1 MTTAKKHIT
10 KEEFE
15 QKHPKLFKAY
25 QDTYVKYAGE
35 DVLLRYSY
43 WDVLDFMYEE
53 GVKAGLAKANK
64 LADLGEKIHGQTEEE
79 YVTIKRED
87 FEKLQDERDELSAG
101 LTEYVDAYAEKGR
114 EIEQLEKE
122 KEEINEKLR
131 EYIDGHASLNKD
143 NIELQK
149 ELEDKLRSCEEANKS
164 LRKQISEDSRAL
176 EKEHDDMFDRP
187 TVLAAK
193 LGALGYQGELTRK
206 QPFYNMD
213 EKMGEYV
220 ETLTIGINGKA

>member
-1 MTTAKKHIT
+1 MTTAKKHMT

-25 QDTYVKYAGE
+25 QDGYVKYAGE
-35 DVLLRYSY
+35 DVLVRYSY

-64 LADLGEKIHGQTEEE
+64 LADLGEKIHGQSEEE
-79 YVTIKRED
+79 YVTIKKED
-87 FEKLQDERDELSAG
+87 LEKLQNEKDELSAG
-101 LTEYVDAYAEKGR
+101 LTEYVDTYAEKR
-114 EIEQLEKE
+114 RKVEQLEKE
-122 KEEINEKLR
+122 KEELESKL
-131 EYIDGHASLNKD
+131 
-143 NIELQK
+143 Q
-149 ELEDKLRSCEEANKS
+149 SCEEANKS

-176 EKEHDDMFDRP
+176 EKEHDDMFNRP

-193 LGALGYQGELTRK
+193 LGAFGYQGELTRK

-220 ETLTIGINGKA
+220 ETLTIGTNGKA